1 MSQCKLIDGTINVKD
16 KNIQQRGIENPK
28 GTHIYIVHLYIVLR
42 RRNVDKPSEVSMSNF
57 C

>member
-1 MSQCKLIDGTINVKD
+1 MYIKD
-16 KNIQQRGIENPK
+16 NDILHGGIENPK
-28 GTHIYIVHLYIVLR
+28 GTHMYIVHLYIVLR